1 MVTEVLGL
9 MIVVGAVLVLGV
21 RYLSGRQAQTKE
33 LQEDMQQSTQRLKAE
48 LERSGDAVVKRLG
61 SHVAHLE
68 GLIREADDRNA
79 ELTAKL
85 SESRRLGESFQRQIQ
100 EMERS
105 LEDAREENRRLRE
118 AREQSLRQQEE
129 LQRQEKAELQA
140 RQERLDSAKAAP
152 QRVDAMDFAQ
162 VLQNSIQRGAA
173 EEATSPVQPSEQNV
187 KSLIGEPAQEP
198 AQEGQPLVNAQQ
210 AAGLAEAMN
219 NWEPAAEELF
229 KEPDRVAEHE
239 TKPHAGPTP
248 DTAAAKARAML
259 LSGYSIEEVSR
270 DTGLG
275 KRAVE
280 LVREMSRHELEKI

>member
-9 MIVVGAVLVLGV
+9 MIAVGAVLVFGV
-21 RYLSGRQAQTKE
+21 RYLSNRQVKAQE

-79 ELTAKL
+79 ELSKKL
-85 SESRRLGESFQRQIQ
+85 SESRRLGESFQRQMQ

-105 LEDAREENRRLRE
+105 LEDARAENRRLKE
-118 AREQSLRQQEE
+118 AREDTLRQQEA
-129 LQRQEKAELQA
+129 LQRQERAELQA
-140 RQERLDSAKAAP
+140 RQERMEAERTAV
-152 QRVDAMDFAQ
+152 QRVDALDFAQ
-162 VLQNSIQRGAA
+162 VLQNSIQRGAEA
-173 EEATSPVQPSEQNV
+173 EEMPQSQ
-187 KSLIGEPAQEP
+187 SLIGEPPQEP
-198 AQEGQPLVNAQQ
+198 PQDGQPLVNAQQ
-210 AAGLAEAMN
+210 AAGLAEAMT
-219 NWEPAAEELF
+219 NWEPAPEELF
-229 KEPDRVAEHE
+229 KEPDRREAGAANKQAH
-239 TKPHAGPTP
+239 PGPTP

-280 LVREMSRHELEKI
+280 LVREMSRHELEKV